1 MHYFVYME
9 RLINDFNEDCLLLSL
24 IKPHAYGNTEKHV
37 IDLCR
42 ERGGIY
48 PSLLYFKAEG
58 DGTRIQMK
66 DSQITIPISLERIE
80 TSLGEIFLRI
90 NESCIVNKGYVEAF
104 NKKTLII
111 GAEELPVSKS
121 HVKELYSS
129 FHIL

>member
-1 MHYFVYME
+1 MRVNNIVPKHFSVMIW
-9 RLINDFNEDCLLLSL
+9 LFIFLTKLLRRTYLPDKL
-24 IKPHAYGNTEKHV
+24 
-37 IDLCR
+37 D
-42 ERGGIY
+42 
-48 PSLLYFKAEG
+48 
-58 DGTRIQMK
+58 
-66 DSQITIPISLERIE
+66 ISLERIE

>member
-1 MHYFVYME
+1 METQKNTSSIFVE
-9 RLINDFNEDCLLLSL
+9 NGEEFTRGWFN
-24 IKPHAYGNTEKHV
+24 KV
-37 IDLCR
+37 
-42 ERGGIY
+42 
-48 PSLLYFKAEG
+48 LYFKAEG

-66 DSQITIPISLERIE
+66 DSQITTPISLEQIE

>member
-48 PSLLYFKAEG
+48 PSL
-58 DGTRIQMK
+58 
-66 DSQITIPISLERIE
+66 
-80 TSLGEIFLRI
+80 
-90 NESCIVNKGYVEAF
+90 V
-104 NKKTLII
+104 
-111 GAEELPVSKS
+111 
-121 HVKELYSS
+121 
-129 FHIL
+129 